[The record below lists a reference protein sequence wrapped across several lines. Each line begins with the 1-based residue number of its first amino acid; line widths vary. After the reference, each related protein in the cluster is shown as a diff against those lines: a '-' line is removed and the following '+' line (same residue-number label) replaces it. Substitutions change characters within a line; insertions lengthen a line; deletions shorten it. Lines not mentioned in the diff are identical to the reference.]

1 MSTATGATATRSTSA
16 RSPGWCHDDAHAQWS
31 RADVTIG
38 GHRPNNRRGSRLSFP
53 APRTVERRPGWRRG
67 SSKASTI
74 PTRRRWES
82 KSAASSER
90 SIPTRV
96 IAVSL
101 YAASPPSSRQTIGLV
116 SSGSTCGWR
125 PAASLAAGGALV
137 WSFQARRG
145 SRSPRPRPD
154 ASYRSGA
161 PAPQPQ
167 CGRACG
173 NKFRVKQPPP
183 KQTAKPPDG

>member
-16 RSPGWCHDDAHAQWS
+16 RSAADATMTLTPSGAAPMSPSVATDQTTDAAQGCPS
-31 RADVTIG
+31 RRLAPSNAD
-38 GHRPNNRRGSRLSFP
+38 R
-53 APRTVERRPGWRRG
+53 GWRRG

-137 WSFQARRG
+137 WSFQGRRG